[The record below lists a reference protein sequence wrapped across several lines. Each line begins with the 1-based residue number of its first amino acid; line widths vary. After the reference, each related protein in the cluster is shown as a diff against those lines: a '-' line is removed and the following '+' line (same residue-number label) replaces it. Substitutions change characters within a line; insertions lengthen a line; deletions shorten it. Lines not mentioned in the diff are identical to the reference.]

1 MPTRAPRPPDVDLT
15 GGFRLDLKTGVLL
28 LGLAASWYNQGSKID
43 AVRQKVEDQETSR
56 TKISQLAQEGAIKD
70 QQATTAALAE
80 LRGQVKLMAMD
91 ITDLKTALA
100 VRAAVQQLNHS
111 GSGKEN

>member
-1 MPTRAPRPPDVDLT
+1 MPTAQRSTPSRPSDVDLT
-15 GGFRLDLKTGVLL
+15 GGFRLDLKTGILL
-28 LGLAASWYNQGSKID
+28 LGLAASWWNQGNKID
-43 AVRQKVEDQETSR
+43 AIRQKIDDQETAR
-56 TKISQLAQEGAIKD
+56 GKISQLATDAAIKD

-100 VRAAVQQLNHS
+100 VRAAMQQ
-111 GSGKEN
+111 KEN